1 MAAVLEFP
9 ITRRR
14 AITNP
19 LSELHSQYCRPL
31 NRYFRKYRLNPAD
44 AEDLAQE
51 VFVRLASLKSC
62 VMLRRPEAFI
72 FTLARNLVRDRAR
85 RLHIRAGARSVG
97 LDHLD
102 LCCAG
107 PTPEERLE
115 LEQELAR
122 AERILAALKP
132 GARTAFVMHRV
143 DGESYAAIASR
154 MNVSVSM
161 VEKHIMSA
169 TAQLR
174 TKL

>member
-9 ITRRR
+9 ATRRR
-14 AITNP
+14 AGTNP
-19 LSELHSQYCRPL
+19 LSELHTRYCAQL
-31 NRYFRKYRLNPAD
+31 NRYFRKYRLTPAD

-51 VFVRLASLKSC
+51 VFVRLASLNNC
-62 VMLRRPEAFI
+62 LMLRRPGAFI

-85 RLHIRAGARSVG
+85 RLHIRAGARSIG
-97 LDHLD
+97 LDDLE
-102 LCCAG
+102 LCCAR

-122 AERILAALKP
+122 AEGILAALKP

-154 MNVSVSM
+154 MQVSVSM

-174 TKL
+174 TKM